1 MKYYEG
7 TWLLTK
13 RKYSI
18 FTWDFRKYKDKLSHS
33 ENCIP
38 ELDIQSGFRKFS
50 GFCKRIRSISRYS
63 TFNFSF
69 DFIRKK
75 EESIT
80 RKTMVFTPEYKCEV
94 IREAG
99 SHKLYI
105 HKVNQ

>member
-7 TWLLTK
+7 TWVLTK
-13 RKYSI
+13 ENIPFLLGILGSTK
-18 FTWDFRKYKDKLSHS
+18 KLSHS

-50 GFCKRIRSISRYS
+50 GFFKRIRSISRYS

-69 DFIRKK
+69 DFICKK

-80 RKTMVFTPEYKCEV
+80 GTTMDFTP
-94 IREAG
+94 
-99 SHKLYI
+99 
-105 HKVNQ
+105 